1 MIDGISFEVLFHAS
15 VRSQHRPS
23 QYNLEWLCS
32 LSSVGIYV
40 RGVQGMPGH
49 DRGQRQR
56 LTGTERGYKLVKVPK
71 LIRSGNTSRERAK
84 S

>member
-1 MIDGISFEVLFHAS
+1 
-15 VRSQHRPS
+15 
-23 QYNLEWLCS
+23 
-32 LSSVGIYV
+32 
-40 RGVQGMPGH
+40 MPGH

-71 LIRSGNTSRERAK
+71 LVRSGNASRDRAK